1 MPSLTNPSSAP
12 TPSPSSPLPTCF
24 PASPLFHSHR
34 RVHQFEK
41 VEQFVVT
48 SPHDDE
54 SWKAL
59 EEMLANAEE
68 FYQALGLPYQ

>member
-1 MPSLTNPSSAP
+1 MAP
-12 TPSPSSPLPTCF
+12 APPIRPLPNC
-24 PASPLFHSHR
+24 

-59 EEMLANAEE
+59 EEMLDNAES
-68 FYQALGLPYQ
+68 FYQALGLPYRCAPVLGVR